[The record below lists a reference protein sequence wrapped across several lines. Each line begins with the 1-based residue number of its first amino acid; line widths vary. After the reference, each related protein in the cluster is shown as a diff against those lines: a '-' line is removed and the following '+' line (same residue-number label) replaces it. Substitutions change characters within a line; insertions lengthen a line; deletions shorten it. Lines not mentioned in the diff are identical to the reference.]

1 MHKLNTSENLA
12 VRGYDVVAYFDGQAK
27 IGDPALAAEYDGA
40 RFYFST
46 PDNKAR
52 FESAPEQ
59 FLPAYGGYCAYA
71 MSEGKQFDVDPRS
84 YKVVD
89 GRLYLFY
96 DGVGGHTLDFWN
108 ANEAE
113 RQQNANKIWESGSYA

>member
-1 MHKLNTSENLA
+1 MSKLNVSGNLA

-40 RFYFST
+40 RFYFSN

-52 FESAPEQ
+52 FEASPELY
-59 FLPAYGGYCAYA
+59 LPAYGGYCAYA

-89 GRLYLFY
+89 GTLYLFY

-108 ANEAE
+108 ESEGERRQKANT
-113 RQQNANKIWESGSYA
+113 IWESGTYA